1 MEKSGELSANG
12 HQKAIA
18 WKQHSGTSPGVVFL
32 SGFRSD
38 MLGTKVDH
46 LLNLLSGSGHC
57 FTRFDYRGH
66 GASAGHYVDFTISD
80 WLEDALA
87 VIDQLTT
94 GPLVLVGSSLG
105 GWLSLRV
112 AEARPERIKGLIGIA
127 PAPDFPT
134 RLVLPA
140 LNAAQRAQ
148 YEAEHVVVDEAS
160 GFPEPTCFTRRFI
173 ETSVQENIFGRPYR
187 FDGPIRF
194 LQGMADT
201 AVPWQQTAE
210 LAQHI
215 ESPDIEVVL
224 FKDGDHRLTKT
235 AQLEEMGRQVLHM
248 LQR

>member
-12 HQKAIA
+12 YQKAIA

-38 MLGTKVDH
+38 MLGAKVDY
-46 LLNLLSGSGHC
+46 LLSLLSASGHC

-66 GASAGHYVDFTISD
+66 GASMGHYTDFTVTD
-80 WLEDALA
+80 WLDDALA

-94 GPLVLVGSSLG
+94 GPLILVGSSLG

-112 AEARPERIKGLIGIA
+112 AEERPERIKGLIGIA

-134 RLVLPA
+134 RLILPSMSA
-140 LNAAQRAQ
+140 PQREH
-148 YEAEHVVVDEAS
+148 YERENVVVDEHS
-160 GFPEPTCFTRRFI
+160 GFPEPTRFTRRFI

-187 FDGPIRF
+187 FNGPVRF
-194 LQGMADT
+194 LQGMADM

-210 LAQHI
+210 LVQHI
-215 ESPDIEVVL
+215 ESPDVEMVL
-224 FKDGDHRLTKT
+224 LKDGDHRLTKT
-235 AQLEEMGRQVLHM
+235 AQLEEMGRQVFHM